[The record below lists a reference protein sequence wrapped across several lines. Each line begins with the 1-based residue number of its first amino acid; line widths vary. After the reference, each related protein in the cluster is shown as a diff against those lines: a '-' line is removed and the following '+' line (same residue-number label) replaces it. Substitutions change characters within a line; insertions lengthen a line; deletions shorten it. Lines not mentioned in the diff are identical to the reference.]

1 MKQIKLFFFK
11 TYASEIFFVAYNIM
25 VKTELKIDII
35 LIRLIHFKVLHYLMV
50 MWR

>member
-1 MKQIKLFFFK
+1 MQVR
-11 TYASEIFFVAYNIM
+11 SFFVHIDAYNIM

-35 LIRLIHFKVLHYLMV
+35 LIRLNHFKVLHYLMV